1 MQKGFA
7 HLGLLLIGIII
18 ILGGGYLYLNQ
29 SSGIKNVTT
38 PIVTIISSVHTYS
51 NNSLGFEFQ
60 YSKDLKV
67 LEDSEEEFNQRVA
80 GGTVKAVAD
89 LRKNFKGYVFYEP
102 GKFLGAAV
110 VLEKEEN
117 YDASPFT
124 VWVFDNPDNLSIGSW
139 DKKYWY
145 YPFVWGDFTQRRN
158 ELAITYLKKAKCRFD
173 NNRQIHNALMILGEV
188 YERQGINKRGCRET
202 YIEAMLLMPQ
212 SNAPFELYASGVMRR
227 EYDCIGLNYDKR
239 KQVVGGMRVILK
251 KINTG
256 LIRVIDKK
264 LVEYITGLGKEF
276 REYYPHLPFA
286 AFGAKT
292 G

>member
-1 MQKGFA
+1 MMTEQDKAKKKLQKIRDHFKSARSAVKEEDLERAVNDLFDGLEIAKKLADEVYNCEQLVSACDQTSFILA
-7 HLGLLLIGIII
+7 SHL
-18 ILGGGYLYLNQ
+18 
-29 SSGIKNVTT
+29 SH
-38 PIVTIISSVHTYS
+38 P
-51 NNSLGFEFQ
+51 
-60 YSKDLKV
+60 
-67 LEDSEEEFNQRVA
+67 
-80 GGTVKAVAD
+80 AVA
-89 LRKNFKGYVFYEP
+89 RTV
-102 GKFLGAAV
+102 
-110 VLEKEEN
+110 
-117 YDASPFT
+117 SPL
-124 VWVFDNPDNLSIGSW
+124 FDIADKIKDQ
-139 DKKYWY
+139 DKKYDAITDFLIGVAY
-145 YPFVWGDFTQRRN
+145 FTQRRN

-188 YERQGINKRGCRET
+188 YERQGINKKGCRET

-251 KINTG
+251 KSNTG